1 MSFQGGSNIVY
12 LGNIPF
18 EWDESVVGSVVYG
31 SGEII
36 DIRMGYDHVG
46 KNKGFCF
53 VEYRN
58 GQQAAAAIPLLSQ
71 IVVYSSDRPRRLR
84 IELSKE
90 SYKSNSIPPETRPT
104 LQLSRANLPSTVKL
118 PDQMIINGPNNSP
131 IPGQNAMRSGNIPP
145 RSQPQPQQRYQ
156 QSSHPP
162 PPPPPP
168 QQQQQQQQQRYQQQ
182 KQPYQ
187 QAYQQAPYN
196 QSQYQQTPPP
206 PPPPPVGASQQF
218 PVVGGPNQQ
227 IPQKLL
233 HASQNFPPNLNIQ
246 LGTPDT
252 IDKILSS
259 VPPPHLIEAIANLK
273 SMLQADPARLHD
285 FLQKSPQMLLPIA
298 QALLLMGFID
308 GDVINESQKATSAS
322 STPAGFQNPLFAPN
336 PPANNYNAVPGS
348 KWPQLPIETQRKLL
362 ALSPAQADQ
371 AANFLLMP
379 SEQINN
385 LPPEERAALIS
396 FKREYFM

>member
-145 RSQPQPQQRYQ
+145 RSQPQPQQ
-156 QSSHPP
+156 P
-162 PPPPPP
+162 
-168 QQQQQQQQQRYQQQ
+168 
-182 KQPYQ
+182 
-187 QAYQQAPYN
+187 
-196 QSQYQQTPPP
+196 
-206 PPPPPVGASQQF
+206 SQQF